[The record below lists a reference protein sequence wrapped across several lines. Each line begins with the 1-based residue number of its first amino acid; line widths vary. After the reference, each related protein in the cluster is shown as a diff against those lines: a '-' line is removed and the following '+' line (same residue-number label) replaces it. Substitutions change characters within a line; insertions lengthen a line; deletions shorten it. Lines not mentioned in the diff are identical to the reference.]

1 MRRDDVRCLED
12 SVIEASPSRFVI
24 DQPNETKPKL
34 TPSDIKPRL
43 QTSRRRGKKMQE
55 WGTKIRT
62 FFAGNRKQFEVH
74 IYIKMGYRGRDVNRN
89 VHEIK
94 RERISKTKRRVPK
107 HRSRSSSKTNKSKTY
122 DTKQNRSTA
131 KYNIGE
137 EILYQL

>member
-1 MRRDDVRCLED
+1 
-12 SVIEASPSRFVI
+12 
-24 DQPNETKPKL
+24 
-34 TPSDIKPRL
+34 
-43 QTSRRRGKKMQE
+43 MQE